1 MRMLF
6 IILAMFCFWPLAAHA
21 ADYEAGIKKTQLYAK
36 LDKAWLESDVS
47 AVKAIVDG
55 GAVKTPQDLETL
67 ALWLR
72 NNYVLA
78 IRRDARLGLLYAE
91 SLWSIAKPYKAA
103 GKDKEFATIMDT
115 GAMAFYSSQL
125 IAFEDIARC
134 ANKGAGAAYSANWIK
149 GDVVKA
155 YNDYAQS
162 LNEDPK
168 IALWL
173 RANILADERETSV
186 ADKDACVDT
195 GDTTDVKLVTDE
207 QWKPLRKKINDVVKA
222 KFFKVTV
229 Q

>member
-6 IILAMFCFWPLAAHA
+6 VMMALICFWPVVVQA
-21 ADYEAGIKKTQLYAK
+21 ADYEAGIKKTQLYSK
-36 LDKAWLESDVS
+36 LDKAWLEGDVS

-55 GAVKTPQDLETL
+55 GAVKTTQDLETL

-72 NNYVLA
+72 NNYILA

-91 SLWSIAKPYKAA
+91 SLWNIAKPYKAA
-103 GKDKEFATIMDT
+103 GKNKEFTTIMDT
-115 GAMAFYSSQL
+115 GALAFYSSQL

-134 ANKGAGAAYSANWIK
+134 ADKGAGAAYSENWIK
-149 GDVVKA
+149 GDVAKS
-155 YNDYAQS
+155 YGDYAQS
-162 LNEDPK
+162 LKEDPK

-186 ADKDACVDT
+186 PDKDACVDN
-195 GDTTDVKLVTDE
+195 GDTKNVKLLTDE
-207 QWKPLRKKINDVVKA
+207 QWTPLRKKINDVVKA